1 MFGGEPK
8 THQEQFMPWL
18 LPSSVGESPPPFLLL
33 NLIPVF
39 CSPGP
44 VYILTR
50 QYALTTVM
58 GMKTKTRILTV
69 CIVKWGVDSTRCWD
83 NRVIRDGP
91 LVGLKV
97 AEGTYQSSD
106 SPIHTHYSLFKHLF
120 SDSVHIP
127 FPGSAYEL
135 DDKQFSQAKAIW
147 NADINSNPLLILG
160 VSYILPKGTIRPIYW
175 RKLKQ

>member
-1 MFGGEPK
+1 MTSAQQWRRIPSPISFAE
-8 THQEQFMPWL
+8 FD
-18 LPSSVGESPPPFLLL
+18 SSVLLSRVSLHL
-33 NLIPVF
+33 NSTI
-39 CSPGP
+39 CIDNGNGNEDKDKNIDS
-44 VYILTR
+44 VYSE
-50 QYALTTVM
+50 V
-58 GMKTKTRILTV
+58 
-69 CIVKWGVDSTRCWD
+69 GVDSTRCWD

-127 FPGSAYEL
+127 LPGSALQL
-135 DDKQFSQAKAIW
+135 DDKQFSQAKAIR

-160 VSYILPKGTIRPIYW
+160 VSYILPKGTIRPIY
-175 RKLKQ
+175 